1 MVNEKRIGKQQS
13 CFWQAVYKTKLHES
27 NVMLGKIKKMYNFL
41 QNVLNHGHW
50 SINNGEWA

>member
-1 MVNEKRIGKQQS
+1 MVKKKRIGKQQS
-13 CFWQAVYKTKLHES
+13 CFWQAAYKTKLRES